1 MESNP
6 EIGTYIGSFNCSVII
21 ESGPSHTCSG
31 GVLGFH
37 CGGGQGVLN
46 CVDNVNMIVPEE
58 SNTRRRV
65 Q

>member
-1 MESNP
+1 MERNP
-6 EIGTYIGSFNCSVII
+6 EIGRSFNRS

-37 CGGGQGVLN
+37 CGSGQGALN
-46 CVDNVNMIVPEE
+46 CVDNVNMIAPEE
-58 SNTRRRV
+58 SNARRRV